1 MNIAVLAKWIYQQP
15 LEYFLAKALDS
26 LGHNVVCGNIGVK
39 DMDISLV
46 VKEVKFDLRHLSGL
60 KILYYPDSTQRA
72 CEFFSSIQ
80 KHFDFIFLA
89 HNEGI
94 IDNRR
99 IFYLPL
105 GFDPDI
111 HTPYPQPLREIFD
124 ITFVGTYRPE
134 REFIRTIPNIKIYGN
149 GWGDPIQ
156 EIYKDSLIKLNTY
169 SKIILNH
176 HYTHDTTNM
185 RLYEVLAQKR
195 FMLTDKAGEFKDGE
209 DLVVYTSHDD
219 LLEKIQFYLLHPDE
233 RHRIAENGYN
243 SVQKHSYK
251 SRMETMIKI
260 IEEYT

>member
-26 LGHNVVCGNIGVK
+26 LGHDVVCGNIGVK

-72 CEFFSSIQ
+72 WEFFSSIQ
-80 KHFDFIFLA
+80 KYFDFIFLA
-89 HNEGI
+89 HNEDI

-111 HTPYPQPLREIFD
+111 HIPYPKPLREIFD

-156 EIYKDSLIKLNTY
+156 EIYKDDLIKLNAC

-176 HYTHDTTNM
+176 HYTYDTTNM

-195 FMLTDKAGEFKDGE
+195 FMLTDKAGEFIDGE
-209 DLVVYTSHDD
+209 DLVVYKSYDD
-219 LLEKIQFYLLHPDE
+219 LLKKIEYYLERPDE
-233 RHRIAENGYN
+233 RHHIAKNGYN

-251 SRMETMIKI
+251 NRMETMIKT
-260 IEEYT
+260 IEVEK